1 MLFPVELLGVPV
13 SVASLFLFYFFLI
26 YFFNQ
31 RLYVKHFAVLT
42 LFFKKPV
49 KKDIWSILK
58 FLVKLELFL
67 TIFLPSKILLHNGI
81 FEKSTIL
88 WAFYTVY
95 LSLVFWFFLISNNV
109 YFCSLSVLY
118 FILHVEILVFAFLIK
133 NDFLKMNIVFALNL
147 SYQEFDEIVFFYLG
161 NTHFKTVLSSAA
173 AAGTTGVAII
183 AEMSREYSIAS
194 ISSFEMYHHGVK
206 EAEAAI
212 EAHGLE
218 IKAIDKQID
227 VDRVKNFEYYRNQGF
242 SREASF
248 SKAESIADKGYLKMQ
263 QVKKPPYIVDSLMD
277 LGNKRRAD
285 FDQALGKQPLYNL
298 IPQIK
303 ELIKK

>member
-1 MLFPVELLGVPV
+1 MLFPVELLRVPV

-26 YFFNQ
+26 YFFNR

-118 FILHVEILVFAFLIK
+118 FILHVEIL
-133 NDFLKMNIVFALNL
+133 VFALNL

-285 FDQALGKQPLYNL
+285 FDQALSKQPLYNL

-303 ELIKK
+303 DLLKK